1 MTPMATEH
9 KISFVLSFI
18 SGFVDTAGFIA
29 LFGLFTAH
37 ITGNLVLAC
46 TVFFDPGTNG
56 NLSGKLLMLPV
67 FIAAVLFTGYLV
79 KYRMANARQLVLA
92 EAVAIACFA
101 LVGSCLLPYRAG
113 PSNSAVTAVAS
124 FAVIGMAIQSAY
136 MREFFGSYA
145 PNMVMTGNIT
155 QFSID
160 LFYIV
165 DYYLYRKKSN
175 NPDEIKAINRSFQK
189 VNTVLGG
196 FLVGCVL
203 GAFLVKSTGLI
214 CCLLPSL
221 LLLWLYKRMEKAPQ
235 QENISIMAKTTP
247 EKTAA
252 IPIGI
257 QATGTR
263 EESDSMGIIDV
274 PAEHYWGAQTQRSL
288 LHFSIG
294 NDHMPK
300 AVYHAYGYIKKA
312 AALINEAEGRLP
324 HDIAAA
330 IIAAADE
337 VIEKKLDTE
346 FPLYVWQTGSGTQ
359 SNMNVNEVIS
369 NRATQLMGGKL
380 GSKTPVHPND
390 HVNMSQS
397 SNDTFPTAMHIA
409 ALYELDDHLIPAV
422 LKVQEVIA
430 SKSVEWK
437 AVVKIGRTHLED
449 AVPLTVG
456 QEWSGYATMLED
468 AIERV
473 KHCSSE
479 LCQLAAGG
487 TAVGTGLNAPQGF
500 AVKIASQLAQL
511 TGKPFV
517 TAPNKFAAQ
526 GSLDAMVAAMSAIRG
541 VAVSL
546 MKIAN
551 DMRWLA
557 SGPRCGL
564 GELILPANE
573 PGSSIMPGKVNPTQC
588 EAMVMICIQ
597 VIGEDNAVAFAGSQG
612 NFELNAMRPIIIN
625 NFLHS
630 ARILADGCDK
640 FRTYSIEGTK
650 LNHSQID
657 NNLQRSLML
666 VTALSPVIGY
676 DKASHLA
683 HAALDNNQTLKE
695 AALAS
700 GFIDEKAFDEIVD
713 PGKMV

>member
-1 MTPMATEH
+1 MANEH

-37 ITGNLVLAC
+37 ITGNLVLAG
-46 TVFFDPGTNG
+46 TVLFDRSTHG
-56 NLSGKLLMLPV
+56 NLSGKLLMVPV
-67 FIAAVLFTGYLV
+67 FIATVLFAGYAIKYKKATVRHLV
-79 KYRMANARQLVLA
+79 FA
-92 EAVAIACFA
+92 EAVCIACFA
-101 LVGSCLLPYRAG
+101 LAGFYLLPGRAN
-113 PSNSAVTAVAS
+113 PSDNAVTAVAS
-124 FAVIGMAIQSAY
+124 FAVIGLAIQNTY
-136 MREFFGSYA
+136 MRELLGSYA
-145 PNMVMTGNIT
+145 PNTMMTGNIT
-155 QFSID
+155 QFSFD
-160 LFYIV
+160 LFYTA
-165 DYYLYRKKSN
+165 DYYLSRNKNKHSS
-175 NPDEIKAINRSFQK
+175 DIKNIAANLQK
-189 VNTVLGG
+189 VSTVLTG
-196 FLVGCVL
+196 FLAGCVL

-214 CCLLPSL
+214 CCLLPSML
-221 LLLWLYKRMEKAPQ
+221 LIWLHMQMGMAQKLQNTSIMEKT
-235 QENISIMAKTTP
+235 MP
-247 EKTAA
+247 EKKAV

-257 QATGTR
+257 LASGTR
-263 EESDSMGIIDV
+263 EESDSMGTIDV
-274 PAEHYWGAQTQRSL
+274 PADHYWGAQTQRSL

-294 NDHMPK
+294 SDHMPK
-300 AVYHAYGYIKKA
+300 AVYHAYGFIKKA
-312 AALINEAEGRLP
+312 AALINGAEGRLP
-324 HDIAAA
+324 HDIAYA
-330 IIAAADE
+330 IVTAADE
-337 VIEKKLDTE
+337 VIEKKLDPE

-369 NRATQLMGGKL
+369 NRAIQIMGGKL

-409 ALYELDDHLIPAV
+409 AIFELDDHLIPA
-422 LKVQEVIA
+422 LQKVQQVIA
-430 SKSVEWK
+430 AKAIEWK
-437 AVVKIGRTHLED
+437 KVVKIGRTHLQD

-468 AIERV
+468 ALERV
-473 KHCSSE
+473 RHCRTE
-479 LCQLAAGG
+479 LYRLAAGG
-487 TAVGTGLNAPQGF
+487 TAVGTGLNAPAGF
-500 AVKIASQLAQL
+500 GVNIALQLTQL

-517 TAPNKFAAQ
+517 TAPNKFAVQ

-630 ARILADGCDK
+630 AGILADGCDK
-640 FRTYSIEGTK
+640 FRMYSIEGTK
-650 LNHSQID
+650 LNQSQID
-657 NNLQRSLML
+657 YNLQRSLML

-676 DKASHLA
+676 DKASYLA
-683 HAALDNNQTLKE
+683 HHALDNNQSLRE
-695 AALAS
+695 VALAS
-700 GFIDEKAFDEIVD
+700 GFIEEKAFDEIVD